1 MRLYEIS
8 EDMKSLQALV
18 DDGEMTAVMIGDT
31 MDGLNIA
38 FKDKATAALKVRQ
51 HLLADVAAIELEIER
66 LTKLKTAPENNAN
79 RLAEYIKGN
88 MEAISCDKLDLGV
101 FKLTLKKPTRKLGHI
116 DEDKLGIIFW
126 RVIPESRSIDKRAL
140 LAAAKESP
148 IDGVEIIDGS
158 RALIIK

>member
-66 LTKLKTAPENNAN
+66 LTKLKTAPENNA
-79 RLAEYIKGN
+79 
-88 MEAISCDKLDLGV
+88 KL
-101 FKLTLKKPTRKLGHI
+101 
-116 DEDKLGIIFW
+116 
-126 RVIPESRSIDKRAL
+126 
-140 LAAAKESP
+140 
-148 IDGVEIIDGS
+148 
-158 RALIIK
+158 